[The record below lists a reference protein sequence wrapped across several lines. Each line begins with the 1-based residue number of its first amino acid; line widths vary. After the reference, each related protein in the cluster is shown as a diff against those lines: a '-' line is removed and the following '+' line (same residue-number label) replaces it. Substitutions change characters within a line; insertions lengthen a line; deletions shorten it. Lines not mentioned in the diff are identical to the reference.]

1 MNAGPCRGFIK
12 IHRGPP
18 FTKTVSDRSGSHSA
32 AWHRQL
38 PGGLI
43 IFVANGG

>member
-1 MNAGPCRGFIK
+1 LE
-12 IHRGPP
+12 
-18 FTKTVSDRSGSHSA
+18 SHSA